1 MGNILSVLIE
11 NSDMRICEI
20 AKSGAAIT
28 VKNAFQVELPSGTVD
43 DGVIVD
49 VEAVAKVLYAALKN
63 NNIKRGKIAF
73 VITSRKIANKEVTL
87 PYVKNE
93 AKIEEMIKANIED
106 YFPMNNLEDY
116 IIRHMVLETVENA
129 EGKNNNILVTAV
141 QKQMVEEYYRL
152 ASMLKMPVETVDY
165 YNNSLYQL
173 LRKQLTQG
181 VVLAI
186 QMDENATMVSIMR
199 DKVQLFKRSIPY
211 GKQTIIRN
219 LAEFKSIDEE
229 EAEAILSDPRKLDLE
244 LTPEEYSEVIRDFS
258 SSVTRMAEF
267 HTSRNPGTVI
277 EQIQLM
283 GTGINLIG
291 FTEILGKEL
300 GLEVVTIKELNGVK
314 IAKKNLHGLNYEL
327 LADYLPLLGSMM
339 QSLNLKAGEEKK
351 GAGSYTIFLILII
364 VSVLLVTVM
373 SGLLIWQKVV
383 FEKEKARLQTEL
395 DSYQTAEAT
404 YQEYLLAQQ
413 NYEVLNQYYETTENS
428 TELLYQMILD
438 LETVMPESV
447 GIVDL
452 NVKDGSVEI
461 TGISAGKDALA
472 KFVIELKKIPY
483 ITDVRVDDIADTTT
497 ELGGK
502 TSTFNMKW
510 QLVLQDEAADA
521 TGTGTEDMT
530 EADAEA
536 VGGEDGTAVATGT
549 GTDDTAETENVA
561 EDTAEEEQAQ

>member
-116 IIRHMVLETVENA
+116 IIRHTVLETVENA

-277 EQIQLM
+277 EQIRLM

-314 IAKKNLHGLNYEL
+314 VAKKNLHGLNYEL

-364 VSVLLVTVM
+364 VSVLLVTVI

-510 QLVLQDEAADA
+510 QLVLQDEAAA
-521 TGTGTEDMT
+521 T
-530 EADAEA
+530 
-536 VGGEDGTAVATGT
+536 TGT

>member
-229 EAEAILSDPRKLDLE
+229 EAEAILSDPRKLGQE
-244 LTPEEYSEVIRDFS
+244 LTPEDYSEVIRDFS

-277 EQIQLM
+277 EQIRLM

-314 IAKKNLHGLNYEL
+314 IAKKNLHELNYEL

-351 GAGSYTIFLILII
+351 GTESYTVFYVILILSA
-364 VSVLLVTVM
+364 VSVLSA
-373 SGLLIWQKVV
+373 SGFFFYIYYVQKGVKANLEQEIANLSQVEETYSDYLDNQQKYELLK
-383 FEKEKARLQTEL
+383 
-395 DSYQTAEAT
+395 
-404 YQEYLLAQQ
+404 
-413 NYEVLNQYYETTENS
+413 QYYDGTVNNS
-428 TELLYQMILD
+428 EQLYQLILD
-438 LETVMPESV
+438 LEQVMPKSV
-447 GIVDL
+447 GI
-452 NVKDGSVEI
+452 NTFTITNGEI
-461 TGISAGKDALA
+461 SMTCMASGKEAVAD
-472 KFVIELKKIPY
+472 FVIELKKIPY
-483 ITDVRVDDIADTTT
+483 VSDVRVENITDTYD
-497 ELGGK
+497 EFSQV
-502 TSTFNMKW
+502 TSTFN
-510 QLVLQDEAADA
+510 LSFNISVINDE
-521 TGTGTEDMT
+521 
-530 EADAEA
+530 EAE
-536 VGGEDGTAVATGT
+536 GGS
-549 GTDDTAETENVA
+549 
-561 EDTAEEEQAQ
+561 EE

>member
-87 PYVKNE
+87 PYVKSE

-116 IIRHMVLETVENA
+116 IIRHTVLETVENA

-277 EQIQLM
+277 EQIR
-283 GTGINLIG
+283 
-291 FTEILGKEL
+291 
-300 GLEVVTIKELNGVK
+300 LNR
-314 IAKKNLHGLNYEL
+314 N
-327 LADYLPLLGSMM
+327 
-339 QSLNLKAGEEKK
+339 QSD
-351 GAGSYTIFLILII
+351 
-364 VSVLLVTVM
+364 
-373 SGLLIWQKVV
+373 
-383 FEKEKARLQTEL
+383 RL
-395 DSYQTAEAT
+395 Y
-404 YQEYLLAQQ
+404 
-413 NYEVLNQYYETTENS
+413 
-428 TELLYQMILD
+428 
-438 LETVMPESV
+438 
-447 GIVDL
+447 
-452 NVKDGSVEI
+452 
-461 TGISAGKDALA
+461 
-472 KFVIELKKIPY
+472 
-483 ITDVRVDDIADTTT
+483 
-497 ELGGK
+497 
-502 TSTFNMKW
+502 
-510 QLVLQDEAADA
+510 
-521 TGTGTEDMT
+521 
-530 EADAEA
+530 
-536 VGGEDGTAVATGT
+536 
-549 GTDDTAETENVA
+549 
-561 EDTAEEEQAQ
+561 

>member
-229 EAEAILSDPRKLDLE
+229 EAEAILSDPRKLGQE

-277 EQIQLM
+277 EQIRLM

-314 IAKKNLHGLNYEL
+314 IAKKNLHELNYEL

-351 GAGSYTIFLILII
+351 GTESYTVFYVILILSA
-364 VSVLLVTVM
+364 VSVLSA
-373 SGLLIWQKVV
+373 SGFFFYIYYVQKGVKANLEQEIANLSQVEETYSDYLDNQQKYELLK
-383 FEKEKARLQTEL
+383 
-395 DSYQTAEAT
+395 
-404 YQEYLLAQQ
+404 
-413 NYEVLNQYYETTENS
+413 QYYDGTVNNS
-428 TELLYQMILD
+428 EQLYQLILD
-438 LETVMPESV
+438 LEQVMPKSV
-447 GIVDL
+447 GI
-452 NVKDGSVEI
+452 NTFTITNGEI
-461 TGISAGKDALA
+461 SMTCMASGKEAVAD
-472 KFVIELKKIPY
+472 FVIELKKIPY
-483 ITDVRVDDIADTTT
+483 VSDVRVENITDTYD
-497 ELGGK
+497 EFSQV
-502 TSTFNMKW
+502 TSTFN
-510 QLVLQDEAADA
+510 LSFNISVINDE
-521 TGTGTEDMT
+521 
-530 EADAEA
+530 EAE
-536 VGGEDGTAVATGT
+536 GGS
-549 GTDDTAETENVA
+549 
-561 EDTAEEEQAQ
+561 EE

>member
-28 VKNAFQVELPSGTVD
+28 VKNAFQMELPSGTVD

-49 VEAVAKVLYAALKN
+49 VEAVAKVLWAALKN

-93 AKIEEMIKANIED
+93 AKIEKMIKANIED

-116 IIRHMVLETVENA
+116 IIRHTVLETVENA

-141 QKQMVEEYYRL
+141 QKQMVEEYYHL

-229 EAEAILSDPRKLDLE
+229 EAEAILSDPRKLEQE

-267 HTSRNPGTVI
+267 HTSRNHGNVI
-277 EQIQLM
+277 EQIRLM

-314 IAKKNLHGLNYEL
+314 VAKKNLHGLNYEL

-339 QSLNLKAGEEKK
+339 QSLNLKAGEQKK
-351 GAGSYTIFLILII
+351 GTDWHRIAYQLITVALLANAAMAGFF
-364 VSVLLVTVM
+364 
-373 SGLLIWQKVV
+373 IWQY
-383 FEKEKARLQTEL
+383 FTMKEVKANLEIQIAAEEP
-395 DSYQTAEAT
+395 AEAVYNAYNNAQSDYT
-404 YQEYLLAQQ
+404 QIKEY
-413 NYEVLNQYYETTENS
+413 YDSTKNS
-428 TELLYQMILD
+428 NEMLYTMILD
-438 LETVMPESV
+438 LEEVMPESV
-447 GIVDL
+447 GITNLTAENGAVD
-452 NVKDGSVEI
+452 I
-461 TGISAGKDALA
+461 TGVAGGKSALS
-472 KFVIELKKIPY
+472 KFVIELKQLSY
-483 ITDVRVDDIADTTT
+483 VSNVRV
-497 ELGGK
+497 
-502 TSTFNMKW
+502 
-510 QLVLQDEAADA
+510 
-521 TGTGTEDMT
+521 
-530 EADAEA
+530 
-536 VGGEDGTAVATGT
+536 
-549 GTDDTAETENVA
+549 ENVA
-561 EDTAEEEQAQ
+561 DTYDEFGNSTSAFNLSLQLNFPEENSEEVTEEENTEQSTGEDSES

>member
-87 PYVKNE
+87 PYVKSE

-116 IIRHMVLETVENA
+116 IIRHTVLETVENA

-277 EQIQLM
+277 EQIRLM

-314 IAKKNLHGLNYEL
+314 VAKKNLHGLNYEL

-364 VSVLLVTVM
+364 VSVLLVTVI

-510 QLVLQDEAADA
+510 QLVLQDEAAA
-521 TGTGTEDMT
+521 T
-530 EADAEA
+530 
-536 VGGEDGTAVATGT
+536 TGT

>member
-116 IIRHMVLETVENA
+116 IIRYTVLETVENA

-277 EQIQLM
+277 EQIRLM

>member
-49 VEAVAKVLYAALKN
+49 VETVAKVLYAALKN

-116 IIRHMVLETVENA
+116 IIRHTVLETVESA

-277 EQIQLM
+277 EQIRLM

-314 IAKKNLHGLNYEL
+314 VAKKNLHELNYEL

-351 GAGSYTIFLILII
+351 GTESYTVFYVILILSA
-364 VSVLLVTVM
+364 VSVLSA
-373 SGLLIWQKVV
+373 SGFFFYIYYVQKGVKANLEQEIANLSQVEETYSDYLDNQQKYELLK
-383 FEKEKARLQTEL
+383 
-395 DSYQTAEAT
+395 
-404 YQEYLLAQQ
+404 
-413 NYEVLNQYYETTENS
+413 QYYDGTVNNS
-428 TELLYQMILD
+428 EQLYQLILD
-438 LETVMPESV
+438 LEQVMPKSV
-447 GIVDL
+447 GI
-452 NVKDGSVEI
+452 NTFTITNGEI
-461 TGISAGKDALA
+461 SMTCMASGKEAVAD
-472 KFVIELKKIPY
+472 FVIELKKIPY
-483 ITDVRVDDIADTTT
+483 VSDVRVENITDTYD
-497 ELGGK
+497 EFSQV
-502 TSTFNMKW
+502 TSTFN
-510 QLVLQDEAADA
+510 LSFNISVINDE
-521 TGTGTEDMT
+521 
-530 EADAEA
+530 EAE
-536 VGGEDGTAVATGT
+536 GGS
-549 GTDDTAETENVA
+549 
-561 EDTAEEEQAQ
+561 EE

>member
-1 MGNILSVLIE
+1 MIYTQEKQLKTQKKGEELFMGNILSVLIE

-28 VKNAFQVELPSGTVD
+28 VKNAFQVELPSGAVD

-87 PYVKNE
+87 PYVKND
-93 AKIEEMIKANIED
+93 AKIGEMIKANIED

-116 IIRHMVLETVENA
+116 IIRHTVLETVENA

-141 QKQMVEEYYRL
+141 QKQMVEEYYHL

-229 EAEAILSDPRKLDLE
+229 EAEEILSDPRKLDME
-244 LTPEEYSEVIRDFS
+244 LTPEEYREVIRDFS

-277 EQIQLM
+277 EQIRLM

-291 FTEILGKEL
+291 FTDILGKEL
-300 GLEVVTIKELNGVK
+300 GLEVVTVKELNGVK
-314 IAKKNLHGLNYEL
+314 VAKKNLHGLNYEM
-327 LADYLPLLGSMM
+327 LADYLPLLGVLT
-339 QSLNLKAGEEKK
+339 QPLNLKAEEEKK
-351 GAGSYTIFLILII
+351 GVGSYTIFLILII
-364 VSVLLVTVM
+364 VSVLLVTVI

-383 FEKEKARLQTEL
+383 FEKERDRLQTEI

-404 YQEYLLAQQ
+404 YQEYLTAQQ
-413 NYEVLNQYYETTENS
+413 NYEVLNQYYETTENP

-461 TGISAGKDALA
+461 TGISSGKDALA

-483 ITDVRVDDIADTTT
+483 IADVRVDNIADTTT

-510 QLVLQDEAADA
+510 QLVLQNEEGSE
-521 TGTGTEDMT
+521 T
-530 EADAEA
+530 DAE
-536 VGGEDGTAVATGT
+536 DGI
-549 GTDDTAETENVA
+549 ETET
-561 EDTAEEEQAQ
+561 ETTEEVQAQ

>member
-63 NNIKRGKIAF
+63 NNIKHGKIAF

-116 IIRHMVLETVENA
+116 IIRHTVLETVENA

-277 EQIQLM
+277 EQIRLM

-291 FTEILGKEL
+291 FAEILGKEL

-314 IAKKNLHGLNYEL
+314 VAKKNLHGLNYEL
-327 LADYLPLLGSMM
+327 LADYLPLLGALT
-339 QSLNLKAGEEKK
+339 QPLNLKAGEQKK
-351 GAGSYTIFLILII
+351 GTDWHRIAY
-364 VSVLLVTVM
+364 
-373 SGLLIWQKVV
+373 LLIAVALLANAAMAGFFIWQY
-383 FEKEKARLQTEL
+383 FIMKEVKANLETQIAAEEP
-395 DSYQTAEAT
+395 AEAVYNAYNNAQSDYT
-404 YQEYLLAQQ
+404 QIKEY
-413 NYEVLNQYYETTENS
+413 YDSTKNS
-428 TELLYQMILD
+428 NEMLYTMILD
-438 LETVMPESV
+438 LEEVMPESV
-447 GIVDL
+447 GITNLTAENGAVD
-452 NVKDGSVEI
+452 I
-461 TGISAGKDALA
+461 TGVAGGKSALS
-472 KFVIELKKIPY
+472 KFVIELKKLSY
-483 ITDVRVDDIADTTT
+483 VSNVRV
-497 ELGGK
+497 
-502 TSTFNMKW
+502 
-510 QLVLQDEAADA
+510 
-521 TGTGTEDMT
+521 
-530 EADAEA
+530 
-536 VGGEDGTAVATGT
+536 
-549 GTDDTAETENVA
+549 ENVA
-561 EDTAEEEQAQ
+561 DTYDEFGNSTSAFNLNLQLNFPEENSEEVTEEENAEQSTGEDSES

>member
-116 IIRHMVLETVENA
+116 IIRHTVLETVESA

-229 EAEAILSDPRKLDLE
+229 EAEAILSDPRKLGQE

-277 EQIQLM
+277 EQIRLM

-351 GAGSYTIFLILII
+351 GTESYTVFYVILILSA
-364 VSVLLVTVM
+364 VSVLSA
-373 SGLLIWQKVV
+373 SGFFFYIYYVQKGVKANLEQEIANLSQVEETYSDYLDNQQKYELLK
-383 FEKEKARLQTEL
+383 
-395 DSYQTAEAT
+395 
-404 YQEYLLAQQ
+404 
-413 NYEVLNQYYETTENS
+413 QYYDGTVNNS
-428 TELLYQMILD
+428 EQLYQLILD
-438 LETVMPESV
+438 LEQVMPKSV
-447 GIVDL
+447 GI
-452 NVKDGSVEI
+452 NTFTITNGEI
-461 TGISAGKDALA
+461 SMTCMASGKEAVAD
-472 KFVIELKKIPY
+472 FVIELKKIPY
-483 ITDVRVDDIADTTT
+483 VSDVRVENITDTYD
-497 ELGGK
+497 EFSQV
-502 TSTFNMKW
+502 TSTFN
-510 QLVLQDEAADA
+510 LSFNISVINDE
-521 TGTGTEDMT
+521 
-530 EADAEA
+530 EAE
-536 VGGEDGTAVATGT
+536 GGS
-549 GTDDTAETENVA
+549 
-561 EDTAEEEQAQ
+561 EE

>member
-1 MGNILSVLIE
+1 
-11 NSDMRICEI
+11 MRICEI

-116 IIRHMVLETVENA
+116 IIRHTVLETVENA

-141 QKQMVEEYYRL
+141 QKQMVEEYYCL

-277 EQIQLM
+277 EQIRLM

-351 GAGSYTIFLILII
+351 GTESYTVFYVILILSA
-364 VSVLLVTVM
+364 VSVLSA
-373 SGLLIWQKVV
+373 SGFFFYIYYVQKGVKANLEQEIANLSQVEETYSDYLDNQQKYELLK
-383 FEKEKARLQTEL
+383 
-395 DSYQTAEAT
+395 
-404 YQEYLLAQQ
+404 
-413 NYEVLNQYYETTENS
+413 QYYDGTVNNS
-428 TELLYQMILD
+428 EQLYQLILD
-438 LETVMPESV
+438 LEQVMPKSV
-447 GIVDL
+447 GI
-452 NVKDGSVEI
+452 NTFTITNGEI
-461 TGISAGKDALA
+461 SMTCMASGKEAVAD
-472 KFVIELKKIPY
+472 FVIELKKIPY
-483 ITDVRVDDIADTTT
+483 VSDVRVENITDTYD
-497 ELGGK
+497 EFSQV
-502 TSTFNMKW
+502 TSTFN
-510 QLVLQDEAADA
+510 LSFNISVINDE
-521 TGTGTEDMT
+521 
-530 EADAEA
+530 EAE
-536 VGGEDGTAVATGT
+536 GGS
-549 GTDDTAETENVA
+549 
-561 EDTAEEEQAQ
+561 EE

>member
-87 PYVKNE
+87 PYVKSE

-116 IIRHMVLETVENA
+116 IIRHTVLETVENA

-219 LAEFKSIDEE
+219 LAEFKNIDEE

-277 EQIQLM
+277 EQIRLM

-314 IAKKNLHGLNYEL
+314 VAKKNLHGLNYEL

-364 VSVLLVTVM
+364 VSVLLVTVI

-413 NYEVLNQYYETTENS
+413 NYEVLNQYYETTENP

-510 QLVLQDEAADA
+510 QLVLQDEAAA
-521 TGTGTEDMT
+521 T
-530 EADAEA
+530 
-536 VGGEDGTAVATGT
+536 TGT

>member
-116 IIRHMVLETVENA
+116 IIRHTVLETVENA

-277 EQIQLM
+277 EQIRLM

-339 QSLNLKAGEEKK
+339 QSLNLKAGEQKK

-510 QLVLQDEAADA
+510 QLVLQDEAAA
-521 TGTGTEDMT
+521 T
-530 EADAEA
+530 
-536 VGGEDGTAVATGT
+536 TGT

>member
-20 AKSGAAIT
+20 AKSGAAVT

-116 IIRHMVLETVENA
+116 IIRHTVLETVENA

-229 EAEAILSDPRKLDLE
+229 EAEAILSDPRKLDQE

-277 EQIQLM
+277 EQIRLM

-327 LADYLPLLGSMM
+327 LADYLPLLGALT
-339 QSLNLKAGEEKK
+339 QSLNLKAGEQKK
-351 GAGSYTIFLILII
+351 GTDWHRIAY
-364 VSVLLVTVM
+364 
-373 SGLLIWQKVV
+373 LLIAVALLANAAMAGFFIWQY
-383 FEKEKARLQTEL
+383 FTMKEVKANLETQIAAEEP
-395 DSYQTAEAT
+395 AEAVYNAYNNAQSDYT
-404 YQEYLLAQQ
+404 QIKEY
-413 NYEVLNQYYETTENS
+413 YDSTKNS
-428 TELLYQMILD
+428 NEMLYTMILD
-438 LETVMPESV
+438 LEEVMPESV
-447 GIVDL
+447 GITNLTAENGAVD
-452 NVKDGSVEI
+452 I
-461 TGISAGKDALA
+461 TGVAGGKSALS
-472 KFVIELKKIPY
+472 KFVIELKKLSY
-483 ITDVRVDDIADTTT
+483 VSNVRV
-497 ELGGK
+497 
-502 TSTFNMKW
+502 
-510 QLVLQDEAADA
+510 
-521 TGTGTEDMT
+521 
-530 EADAEA
+530 
-536 VGGEDGTAVATGT
+536 
-549 GTDDTAETENVA
+549 ENVA
-561 EDTAEEEQAQ
+561 DTYDEFGNSTSAFNLNLQLNFPEENSEEVTEEENTEQSTGEDSES

>member
-116 IIRHMVLETVENA
+116 IIRHTVLETVENA

-277 EQIQLM
+277 EQIRLM

-300 GLEVVTIKELNGVK
+300 GLEVVIIKELNGVK

>member
-63 NNIKRGKIAF
+63 NNIKHGKIAF

-229 EAEAILSDPRKLDLE
+229 EAEAILSDPRKLGQE

-277 EQIQLM
+277 EQIRLM

-327 LADYLPLLGSMM
+327 LADYLPLLGALT

-536 VGGEDGTAVATGT
+536 VGGEDGTAAATGT

>member
-116 IIRHMVLETVENA
+116 IIRQTVLETVENA

-199 DKVQLFKRSIPY
+199 DKV
-211 GKQTIIRN
+211 
-219 LAEFKSIDEE
+219 
-229 EAEAILSDPRKLDLE
+229 
-244 LTPEEYSEVIRDFS
+244 
-258 SSVTRMAEF
+258 
-267 HTSRNPGTVI
+267 
-277 EQIQLM
+277 
-283 GTGINLIG
+283 
-291 FTEILGKEL
+291 
-300 GLEVVTIKELNGVK
+300 
-314 IAKKNLHGLNYEL
+314 
-327 LADYLPLLGSMM
+327 
-339 QSLNLKAGEEKK
+339 
-351 GAGSYTIFLILII
+351 
-364 VSVLLVTVM
+364 
-373 SGLLIWQKVV
+373 
-383 FEKEKARLQTEL
+383 
-395 DSYQTAEAT
+395 
-404 YQEYLLAQQ
+404 
-413 NYEVLNQYYETTENS
+413 
-428 TELLYQMILD
+428 
-438 LETVMPESV
+438 
-447 GIVDL
+447 
-452 NVKDGSVEI
+452 
-461 TGISAGKDALA
+461 
-472 KFVIELKKIPY
+472 
-483 ITDVRVDDIADTTT
+483 
-497 ELGGK
+497 
-502 TSTFNMKW
+502 
-510 QLVLQDEAADA
+510 
-521 TGTGTEDMT
+521 
-530 EADAEA
+530 
-536 VGGEDGTAVATGT
+536 
-549 GTDDTAETENVA
+549 
-561 EDTAEEEQAQ
+561 

>member
-87 PYVKNE
+87 PYVKSE

-116 IIRHMVLETVENA
+116 IIRHTVLETVENA

-277 EQIQLM
+277 EQIRLM

-314 IAKKNLHGLNYEL
+314 VAKKNLHGLNCEL

-364 VSVLLVTVM
+364 VSVLLVTVI

-413 NYEVLNQYYETTENS
+413 NYEVLNQYYETTENP

-510 QLVLQDEAADA
+510 QLVLQDEAAA
-521 TGTGTEDMT
+521 T
-530 EADAEA
+530 
-536 VGGEDGTAVATGT
+536 TGT

>member
-116 IIRHMVLETVENA
+116 IIRHTVLETVENA

-141 QKQMVEEYYRL
+141 QKQMVEEYYCL

-277 EQIQLM
+277 EQIRLM

-351 GAGSYTIFLILII
+351 GTESYTVFYVILILSA
-364 VSVLLVTVM
+364 VSVLSA
-373 SGLLIWQKVV
+373 SGFFFYIYYVQKGVKANLEQEIANLSQVEETYSDYLDNQQKYELLK
-383 FEKEKARLQTEL
+383 
-395 DSYQTAEAT
+395 
-404 YQEYLLAQQ
+404 
-413 NYEVLNQYYETTENS
+413 QYYDGTVNNS
-428 TELLYQMILD
+428 EQLYQLILD
-438 LETVMPESV
+438 LEQVMPKSV
-447 GIVDL
+447 GI
-452 NVKDGSVEI
+452 NTFTITNGEI
-461 TGISAGKDALA
+461 SMTCMASGKEAVAD
-472 KFVIELKKIPY
+472 FVIELKKIPY
-483 ITDVRVDDIADTTT
+483 VSDVRVENITDTYD
-497 ELGGK
+497 EFSQV
-502 TSTFNMKW
+502 TSTFN
-510 QLVLQDEAADA
+510 LSFNISVINDE
-521 TGTGTEDMT
+521 
-530 EADAEA
+530 EAE
-536 VGGEDGTAVATGT
+536 GGS
-549 GTDDTAETENVA
+549 
-561 EDTAEEEQAQ
+561 EE

>member
-116 IIRHMVLETVENA
+116 IIRHTVLETVENA

-229 EAEAILSDPRKLDLE
+229 EAEAILSDPRKLGQE

-277 EQIQLM
+277 EQIRLM

-351 GAGSYTIFLILII
+351 GTESYTVFYVILILSA
-364 VSVLLVTVM
+364 VSVLSA
-373 SGLLIWQKVV
+373 SGFFFYIYYVQKGVKANLEQEIANLSQVEETYSDYLDNQQKYELLK
-383 FEKEKARLQTEL
+383 
-395 DSYQTAEAT
+395 
-404 YQEYLLAQQ
+404 
-413 NYEVLNQYYETTENS
+413 QYYDGTVNNS
-428 TELLYQMILD
+428 EQLYQLILD
-438 LETVMPESV
+438 LEQVMPKSV
-447 GIVDL
+447 GI
-452 NVKDGSVEI
+452 NTFTITNGEI
-461 TGISAGKDALA
+461 SMTCMASGKEAVAD
-472 KFVIELKKIPY
+472 FVIELKKIPY
-483 ITDVRVDDIADTTT
+483 VSDVRVENITDTYD
-497 ELGGK
+497 EFSQV
-502 TSTFNMKW
+502 TSTFN
-510 QLVLQDEAADA
+510 LSFNISVINDE
-521 TGTGTEDMT
+521 
-530 EADAEA
+530 EAE
-536 VGGEDGTAVATGT
+536 GGS
-549 GTDDTAETENVA
+549 
-561 EDTAEEEQAQ
+561 EE

>member
-63 NNIKRGKIAF
+63 NNIKHGKIAF

-116 IIRHMVLETVENA
+116 IIRHTVLETVESA

-229 EAEAILSDPRKLDLE
+229 EAEAILSDPRKLEQE

-277 EQIQLM
+277 EQIRLM

-300 GLEVVTIKELNGVK
+300 GLEVVIIKELNGVK

-339 QSLNLKAGEEKK
+339 QSLNLKAGEQKK
-351 GAGSYTIFLILII
+351 GTDWHRIAY
-364 VSVLLVTVM
+364 
-373 SGLLIWQKVV
+373 LLIAVALLANAAMAGFFIWQY
-383 FEKEKARLQTEL
+383 FTMKEVKANLETQIAAEEP
-395 DSYQTAEAT
+395 AEAVYNAYNNAQSDYT
-404 YQEYLLAQQ
+404 QIKEY
-413 NYEVLNQYYETTENS
+413 YDSTKNS
-428 TELLYQMILD
+428 NEMLYTMILD
-438 LETVMPESV
+438 LEEVMPESV
-447 GIVDL
+447 GITNLTAENGAVD
-452 NVKDGSVEI
+452 I
-461 TGISAGKDALA
+461 TGVAGGKSALS
-472 KFVIELKKIPY
+472 KFVIELKKLSY
-483 ITDVRVDDIADTTT
+483 VSNVRV
-497 ELGGK
+497 
-502 TSTFNMKW
+502 
-510 QLVLQDEAADA
+510 
-521 TGTGTEDMT
+521 
-530 EADAEA
+530 
-536 VGGEDGTAVATGT
+536 
-549 GTDDTAETENVA
+549 ENVA
-561 EDTAEEEQAQ
+561 DTYDEFGNSTSAFNLNLQLNFPEENSEEVTEEENAEQSTEQSTGEDSES

>member
-1 MGNILSVLIE
+1 MGNILSILIE

-87 PYVKNE
+87 PYVKSE

-229 EAEAILSDPRKLDLE
+229 EAEAILSDPRKLGQE

-277 EQIQLM
+277 EQIRLM

-351 GAGSYTIFLILII
+351 GTESYTVFYVILILSA
-364 VSVLLVTVM
+364 VSVLSA
-373 SGLLIWQKVV
+373 SGFFFYIYHVQKGVKANLEQEIANLSQVEETYSDYLDNQQKYELLK
-383 FEKEKARLQTEL
+383 
-395 DSYQTAEAT
+395 
-404 YQEYLLAQQ
+404 
-413 NYEVLNQYYETTENS
+413 QYYDGTVNNS
-428 TELLYQMILD
+428 EQLYQLILD
-438 LETVMPESV
+438 LEQVMPKSV
-447 GIVDL
+447 GI
-452 NVKDGSVEI
+452 NTFTITNGEI
-461 TGISAGKDALA
+461 SMTCMASGKEAVAD
-472 KFVIELKKIPY
+472 FVIELKKIPY
-483 ITDVRVDDIADTTT
+483 VSDVRVENITDTYD
-497 ELGGK
+497 EFSQV
-502 TSTFNMKW
+502 TSTFN
-510 QLVLQDEAADA
+510 LSFNISVINDE
-521 TGTGTEDMT
+521 
-530 EADAEA
+530 EAE
-536 VGGEDGTAVATGT
+536 GGS
-549 GTDDTAETENVA
+549 
-561 EDTAEEEQAQ
+561 EE

>member
-1 MGNILSVLIE
+1 MGNILSILIE

-20 AKSGAAIT
+20 AKSGTAIT
-28 VKNAFQVELPSGTVD
+28 VKNAFQVELPSGVVD

-49 VEAVAKVLYAALKN
+49 VETVAKVLYAALKN

-73 VITSRKIANKEVTL
+73 VITSRKIANKEVIL

-116 IIRHMVLETVENA
+116 IIRHTVLETVENA

-229 EAEAILSDPRKLDLE
+229 EAEAILSDPRKLDLK
-244 LTPEEYSEVIRDFS
+244 LTPEEYREVIRDFS

-277 EQIQLM
+277 EQIRLM

-314 IAKKNLHGLNYEL
+314 VAKKNLHGLNYEL
-327 LADYLPLLGSMM
+327 LADYLPLLGALT
-339 QSLNLKAGEEKK
+339 QPLNLKAGEEKK
-351 GAGSYTIFLILII
+351 SAGSYTLFVVLIALAT
-364 VSVLLVTVM
+364 VSVCVT
-373 SGLLIWQKVV
+373 SGFLFWQKSVLT
-383 FEKEKARLQTEL
+383 KERDRLQTKI
-395 DSYQTAEAT
+395 DGMAGAEAS
-404 YQEYLLAQQ
+404 YNEYLVAKQ
-413 NYEVLNQYYETTENS
+413 NYDVINGYYEGTRNS
-428 TELLYQMILD
+428 SEMMYQMVLD
-438 LETVMPESV
+438 FEEIMPESV
-447 GIVDL
+447 GIVDISI
-452 NVKDGSVEI
+452 KDGAVEM
-461 TGISAGKDALA
+461 TGISDGKDSLA
-472 KFVIELKKIPY
+472 KFVIELKKLSY
-483 ITDVRVDDIADTTT
+483 VTNVRVKDVMDTAAET
-497 ELGGK
+497 GGK
-502 TSTFNMKW
+502 TSTFNMSW
-510 QLVLQDEAADA
+510 QLIIPAEETEEAEVDN
-521 TGTGTEDMT
+521 GTPVTEDAEGTT
-530 EADAEA
+530 EE
-536 VGGEDGTAVATGT
+536 GG
-549 GTDDTAETENVA
+549 N
-561 EDTAEEEQAQ
+561 AQ

>member
-1 MGNILSVLIE
+1 MGNILSILIE

-116 IIRHMVLETVENA
+116 IIRHTVLETVESA

-229 EAEAILSDPRKLDLE
+229 EAEAILSDPRKLGQE

-277 EQIQLM
+277 EQIRLM

-351 GAGSYTIFLILII
+351 GTESYTVFYVILILSA
-364 VSVLLVTVM
+364 VSVLSA
-373 SGLLIWQKVV
+373 SGFFFYIYYVQKGVKANLEQEIANLSQVEETYSDYLDNQQKYELLK
-383 FEKEKARLQTEL
+383 
-395 DSYQTAEAT
+395 
-404 YQEYLLAQQ
+404 
-413 NYEVLNQYYETTENS
+413 QYYDGTVNNS
-428 TELLYQMILD
+428 EQLYQLILD
-438 LETVMPESV
+438 LEQVMPKSV
-447 GIVDL
+447 GI
-452 NVKDGSVEI
+452 NTFTITNGEI
-461 TGISAGKDALA
+461 SMTCMASGKEAVAD
-472 KFVIELKKIPY
+472 FVIELKKIPY
-483 ITDVRVDDIADTTT
+483 VSDVRVENITDTYD
-497 ELGGK
+497 EFSQV
-502 TSTFNMKW
+502 TSTFN
-510 QLVLQDEAADA
+510 LSFNISVINDE
-521 TGTGTEDMT
+521 
-530 EADAEA
+530 EAE
-536 VGGEDGTAVATGT
+536 GGS
-549 GTDDTAETENVA
+549 
-561 EDTAEEEQAQ
+561 EE

>member
-116 IIRHMVLETVENA
+116 IIRHTVLETVENA

-277 EQIQLM
+277 EQIRLM

-314 IAKKNLHGLNYEL
+314 IAKKNLHGMNYEL

-510 QLVLQDEAADA
+510 QLVLQDEAAA
-521 TGTGTEDMT
+521 T
-530 EADAEA
+530 
-536 VGGEDGTAVATGT
+536 TGT

>member
-1 MGNILSVLIE
+1 MGSILSVLIE

-20 AKSGAAIT
+20 SKSGSAIT
-28 VKNAFQVELPSGTVD
+28 VKNAFQAELPSGVVD
-43 DGVIVD
+43 DGVLID
-49 VEAVAKVLYAALKN
+49 VEAVARSLYTTLNN

-73 VITSRKIANKEVTL
+73 VIASRKIANKEVTL
-87 PYVKNE
+87 PFVKND
-93 AKIEEMIKANIED
+93 ARIEEMIRANIED

-116 IIRHMVLETVENA
+116 IIRHTVLETVENA

-141 QKQMVEEYYRL
+141 QKQMVEEYYHL

-199 DKVQLFKRSIPY
+199 DKVQIFKRSIPY
-211 GKQTIIRN
+211 GKHSIIQN
-219 LAEFKSIDEE
+219 LAEYKNIDEK
-229 EAEAILSDPRKLDLE
+229 EAARILSDPRKLDQE
-244 LTPEEYSEVIRDFS
+244 LSPEEYSEVIRDFS

-277 EQIQLM
+277 EQIRLM

-291 FTEILGKEL
+291 FTEILGREL
-300 GLEVVTIKELNGVK
+300 GLEVVTMKELMGVR
-314 IAKKNLHGLNYEL
+314 IAKKNTAALNYEK
-327 LADYLPLLGSMM
+327 LADYIPLLGGPEH
-339 QSLNLKAGEEKK
+339 SLALKAEEEKK
-351 GAGSYTIFLILII
+351 GVGSYTIFLVLII
-364 VSVLLVTVM
+364 ISVLIVTVT
-373 SGLLIWQKVV
+373 SGVLIWQKMV
-383 FEKEKARLQTEL
+383 FEKEKERLQTEL

-413 NYEVLNQYYETTENS
+413 NYEVLQQYYETTENP

-461 TGISAGKDALA
+461 TGISSGKDALA

-510 QLVLQDEAADA
+510 QLVLQDEEAESGTEAAV
-521 TGTGTEDMT
+521 EDMT
-530 EADAEA
+530 E
-536 VGGEDGTAVATGT
+536 
-549 GTDDTAETENVA
+549 TD
-561 EDTAEEEQAQ
+561 DTAEEEQAQ

>member
-63 NNIKRGKIAF
+63 NNIKHGKIAF

-87 PYVKNE
+87 PYVKNK
-93 AKIEEMIKANIED
+93 AKIGEMIKANIED

-229 EAEAILSDPRKLDLE
+229 EAEAILSDPRKLGQE

-277 EQIQLM
+277 EQIRLM

-351 GAGSYTIFLILII
+351 GTESYTVFYVILILSA
-364 VSVLLVTVM
+364 VSVLSA
-373 SGLLIWQKVV
+373 SGFFFYIYYVQKGVKANLEQEIANLSQVEETYSDYLDNQQKYELLK
-383 FEKEKARLQTEL
+383 
-395 DSYQTAEAT
+395 
-404 YQEYLLAQQ
+404 
-413 NYEVLNQYYETTENS
+413 QYYDGTVNNS
-428 TELLYQMILD
+428 EQLYQLILD
-438 LETVMPESV
+438 LEQVMPKSV
-447 GIVDL
+447 GI
-452 NVKDGSVEI
+452 NTFTITNGEI
-461 TGISAGKDALA
+461 SMTCMASGKEAVAD
-472 KFVIELKKIPY
+472 FVIELKKIPY
-483 ITDVRVDDIADTTT
+483 VSDVRVENITDTYD
-497 ELGGK
+497 EFSQV
-502 TSTFNMKW
+502 TSTFN
-510 QLVLQDEAADA
+510 LSFNISVINDE
-521 TGTGTEDMT
+521 
-530 EADAEA
+530 EAE
-536 VGGEDGTAVATGT
+536 GGS
-549 GTDDTAETENVA
+549 
-561 EDTAEEEQAQ
+561 EE